1 MKKTLVIFCFFLS
14 LTNLLS
20 QVSLLKD
27 INIDSASSGADAL
40 FNADGFAYFKYKNA
54 SGWYNILKTNGN
66 TQEKVLPYDVEAIT
80 DAEYGEGLVY
90 YTDGIHLW
98 VTDGTSDGFREI
110 FFYGQ
115 PATDIYDLT
124 YSAGTLWFSAISGD
138 DRELFWSDSHA
149 AEKIDINPLGSSDPG
164 YLTDFNGVLYF
175 RADDGINGYEL
186 FKAEHLSPFFYTA
199 TQVKNIFPGNG
210 SSYPTSLF
218 AWNSNLY
225 FSANDG
231 VNGIELWKSDGTT
244 AGTVMVT
251 DISPGPGH
259 SEPVGFAGLGGSVV
273 LFMADNGTLGYELWR
288 TNGTAAGTV
297 LVKDIC
303 LGPESAYPSKITLV
317 GGTAYF
323 SAYTP
328 ETGNEL
334 WKTNGTAEGTLLVK
348 DIETGPSGSK
358 PRNFSAGTTR
368 IYFSAFTSATGYEPF
383 SSMGTA
389 SSTKLMAD
397 IAPGPLDGMSKGDN
411 GLCVGNT
418 FVFPAQNAAIGK
430 ELWKSTGT
438 PAGTK
443 LLQDCLN
450 GDSYPTGFTK
460 SGDVLF
466 FTAEIDTLGIELWK
480 TDGTEA
486 GTVLVSDIRPG
497 AENSYPDHFT
507 DLNGLL
513 IFSAITSGQGF
524 EIWASDGTAAGTIQL
539 KDIGDG
545 WGGSHPHN
553 LKKIGNSVYFGAKN
567 TTTGVEL
574 WKTDGTQAGTVQ
586 VKDINPG
593 PDDSNPGELYD
604 IGNGISLFMAT
615 TAGQGRELW
624 KTDGTSEGT
633 VLVKD
638 IEPGPSSSIGYDYSD
653 GAVMAGIFYFRAAN
667 GSQGNELWR
676 SDGTDAGTYIVK
688 DLNPGAPHSAP
699 FSFVTMNNS
708 VYFAAFTPFKGVE
721 LWKTDGTGAGTVMVK
736 DISVGSSSSFFED
749 TESFKNIF
757 TVVNGKLYFKAYT
770 FAAGMELWASDGTA
784 AGTILT
790 KDIYAGPNGSFAN
803 DLGSSSGLFLFAAYN
818 PSFGLELWR
827 SNGTV
832 SGTRLVQDI
841 YTGDEGSILSKGTVL
856 NNKFIFG
863 GRNNFNGYEVLAY
876 TLPAAPVAMNAIS
889 DRAEEEAQQ
898 ASAAAQSQI
907 FKVYPNPAKEVA
919 YLEFFEKTAGETHVS
934 IMDISGKMVSQQTVS
949 DADNV
954 EINVTDLPVGVYL
967 VNVSNA
973 NRQESRKLVVQ
984 R

>member
-14 LTNLLS
+14 LTNLMS

-27 INIDSASSGADAL
+27 INVDSASSGVDAL

-66 TQEKVLPYDVEAIT
+66 VQGKVLPYDVEAIT

-90 YTDGIHLW
+90 YTDGTHLW
-98 VTDGTSDGFREI
+98 VTDVASGGFREI

-124 YSAGTLWFSAISGD
+124 YSGGTLWFSASSGG

-149 AEKIDINPLGSSDPG
+149 AEKIDVNPSGSSDPG
-164 YLTDFNGVLYF
+164 YLTDFNGILYF
-175 RADDGINGYEL
+175 RAYDGINGYEL
-186 FKAEHLSPFFYTA
+186 FKAEHLSPFYYTA
-199 TQVKNIFPGNG
+199 TLVKNIFPGNG

-218 AWNSNLY
+218 AWNGNLY
-225 FSANDG
+225 FSADDG
-231 VNGIELWKSDGTT
+231 VNGKELWKSNGTT
-244 AGTVMVT
+244 AGTVMVS
-251 DISPGPGH
+251 DILPGPGH
-259 SEPVGFAGLGGSVV
+259 SEPVGFSGLGGSIV

-303 LGPESAYPSKITLV
+303 PGPEGSYPSKMTLV

-328 ETGNEL
+328 DTGNEL
-334 WKTNGTAEGTLLVK
+334 WKTNGTVEGTLLVK

-368 IYFSAFTSATGYEPF
+368 IYFSAFNTATGYEPY

-411 GLCVGNT
+411 GLSVGNT
-418 FVFPAQNAAIGK
+418 FVFPAQHAAIGK

-450 GDSYPTGFTK
+450 GNSNPIGFTK

-466 FTAEIDTLGIELWK
+466 FSAEIDSLGAELWK

-486 GTVLVSDIRPG
+486 GTVLVRDIHPG
-497 AENSYPDHFT
+497 VGNAHPNNFT

-513 IFSAITSGQGF
+513 IFSAISPGQGT
-524 EIWASDGTAAGTIQL
+524 EIWASDGTAAGTNML

-545 WGGSHPHN
+545 WGGSKPRN
-553 LKKIGNSVYFGAKN
+553 LKKIGNSVYFGAVN
-567 TTTGVEL
+567 STTGVEL
-574 WKTDGTQAGTVQ
+574 WKTDGTPAGTVQ

-593 PDDSNPGELYD
+593 PDASSPGELYD
-604 IGNGISLFMAT
+604 IGGGISLFMAT

-624 KTDGTSEGT
+624 KTDGTAAGT
-633 VLVKD
+633 VLVRD
-638 IEPGPSSSIGYDYSD
+638 IEVGPGSSIGYDYSD
-653 GAVMAGIFYFRAAN
+653 GAVLAGIFYFKASN
-667 GSQGNELWR
+667 GTQGNELWR
-676 SDGTDAGTYIVK
+676 SDGTEAGTFMVK
-688 DLNPGAPHSAP
+688 DLNAGAPHSAP
-699 FSFVTMNNS
+699 FSFVTMDSS
-708 VYFAAFTPFKGVE
+708 VYFAAFTPSKGIE
-721 LWKTDGTGAGTVMVK
+721 IWKTDGTEAGTVLLK
-736 DISVGSSSSFFED
+736 DISVGSSSSIYED
-749 TESFKNIF
+749 SESFQNIF
-757 TVVNGKLYFKAYT
+757 TVVNGNLYFGATSLASGY
-770 FAAGMELWASDGTA
+770 ELWRSDGTA
-784 AGTILT
+784 AGTILLE
-790 KDIYAGPNGSFAN
+790 DVYAGSNSSYAYS
-803 DLGSSSGLFLFAAYN
+803 LGSSSNLFLFTAYH
-818 PSFGLELWR
+818 PSFGTELWK
-827 SNGTV
+827 SNGTTG
-832 SGTRLVQDI
+832 GTRMVQDI
-841 YTGDEGSILSKGTVL
+841 YSGDEGSIFSKGAVL
-856 NNKFIFG
+856 GNKFIFG

-876 TLPAAPVAMNAIS
+876 TLPAAPPVVNVMGRT
-889 DRAEEEAQQ
+889 DEEAQQ
-898 ASAAAQSQI
+898 ASASAQSQI
-907 FKVYPNPAKEVA
+907 FKVYPNPANEVA
-919 YLEFFEKTAGETHVS
+919 YLEFFEKTAGETQVS
-934 IMDISGKMVSQQTVS
+934 ILDISGKMVSQKTVS

-954 EINVTDLPVGVYL
+954 EINVADLPAGVYL